1 MNPHDKEFYDLIF
14 AVNQDFY
21 EQIYQ
26 DQWFKQVFKNI
37 TQEVITSQQTD
48 FMIQVLGGPSRY
60 CGRMPGDA
68 HPHIYI
74 DEYMWDLREKYLKN
88 SFKKHNVPQDIAERW
103 LKIDNAFKNKIIKK
117 SIEDVIPRFTTDEP
131 VIVLRDQLKKAS

>member
-1 MNPHDKEFYDLIF
+1 MNPHDKEFFELIM

-48 FMIQVLGGPSRY
+48 FMVQAFGGPSRY

-88 SFKKHNVPQDIAERW
+88 SFKKHYVPQDIAERW

-117 SIEDVIPRFTTDEP
+117 SIEDVTPRFTTDEP